1 MAPMSG
7 VSGSRRRA
15 GDGWSFLLA
24 VVFFAGLPIGL
35 IGFGESFIASQEKAR
50 LGRLHI
56 ERIERNLFR
65 LKREGTDL
73 FYLQRELNTLYG
85 LIGEH
90 EVSQAA
96 MDKAPAMLTRARLG
110 FINVCFFDGTGEIIR
125 NTGRDLEFR
134 SAWKRIHAALVEPER
149 TGRSDLIVK
158 NRSLFQSML
167 GNIDASDL
175 VYRKG
180 DVTPVQLRGRPGYF
194 YWNAFYAMPGEE
206 RGAGKRR
213 KQSGTTDEY
222 LGGMIA
228 WFDETQ
234 IPRDFAL
241 KQLIRQFN
249 RDAGEDEGYA
259 LIDIERPA
267 GSHGLKTVSGRVGIP
282 AKGAFRRAVR
292 LREMFQRHD
301 QDDGALM
308 AIVSIDAAR
317 VVTGV
322 KRFHSGL
329 DPAIRVAL
337 RLLAGMILVFVTW
350 WAWRI
355 HLAGGALELS
365 IRHKL
370 VALFLYATAIPIT
383 ALMLL
388 GSQYLLDRNQVMV
401 QERMRQL
408 AGLIENIDDS
418 FQAAV
423 RSLEQLYQKIARLRI
438 VQRGEMD
445 RVNVLYERLK
455 EADLL
460 AQMFMV
466 DSRGRMTLMKSL
478 PGHGRDLLEKLIP
491 TLARK
496 IFQVRI
502 GQNEED
508 LRSKVSDVMVETL
521 TDSVADFMSGKGS
534 QKMFGEIIESNDRI
548 KEFILGKTGN
558 LMYTSLLWGDGR
570 DKPANLLL
578 IVHRSR
584 LFARRYLLRLVR
596 RNARQ
601 PESVNPV
608 RLAIVSREDANG
620 TYPRDYTKY
629 PFIREMA
636 DKVSSTETQHANIE
650 QIGGQPYLVV
660 ASPLKKMP
668 DYILYAIYQ
677 RRLIDDVIRAF
688 SFRIGL
694 IALASGGFAFFIG
707 LLLARHFLWPIRE
720 LAAGVAAI
728 ERRDFRHQVPE
739 LGHDEFGDLGTT
751 FNRVIGNLE
760 EMHVGKV
767 VQEALF
773 PAMPIRQGG
782 YVVYGSSDAM
792 TDLGGDFFDAFV
804 VNDRHI
810 LMVIGDV
817 TGHGVPAALLMAMAK
832 SGVAMLE
839 PAESLEAV
847 KAVTRLNGMLFDTVK
862 KKRLMS
868 LFYGVLDTATHELR
882 SANAGHCFPYLFRAC
897 DGMVQQIENGAFPL
911 GARRTPS
918 FEQVCTPF
926 AAGDCLILY
935 TDGIVEARGADGQ
948 ALGYERFGA
957 IVGEECRA
965 GGEAEAIHARI
976 LQRVR
981 AVTGNRQA
989 EDDTTLIVVR
999 RNG

>member
-1 MAPMSG
+1 MTG
-7 VSGSRRRA
+7 GSGSSGRA
-15 GDGWSFLLA
+15 GDWWSFLLA

-35 IGFGESFIASQEKAR
+35 IGFGESFIASQEKSR
-50 LGRLHI
+50 LGNLHL

-65 LKREGTDL
+65 LKREGADL
-73 FYLQRELNTLYG
+73 FYLQRELNSIYG

-90 EVSQAA
+90 EASRAA
-96 MDKAPAMLTRARLG
+96 MGNAPAMLDRAHLA
-110 FINVCFFDGTGEIIR
+110 FISVCFFDASGEIIR
-125 NTGRDLEFR
+125 NTGRDLDFR
-134 SAWKRIHAALVEPER
+134 SAWKRIYAALVEPER
-149 TGRSDLIVK
+149 TGRSELIVK
-158 NRSLFQSML
+158 GRSLFQSML
-167 GNIDASDL
+167 GNIDAADL

-180 DVTPVQLRGRPGYF
+180 DVTPVQLRGKPGYF
-194 YWNAFYAMPGEE
+194 YWNAFYAMPGEDRE
-206 RGAGKRR
+206 NGKRR
-213 KQSGTTDEY
+213 NQTGTTDEY

-228 WFDETQ
+228 WFEEAE

-249 RDAGEDEGYA
+249 RDAVRDEGYA

-267 GSHGLKTVSGRVGIP
+267 GSHGLKTVSGRVGISP
-282 AKGAFRRAVR
+282 KGLYQRAVR
-292 LREMFQRHD
+292 LREVFQRHD

-308 AIVSIDAAR
+308 SIVSIDAGR
-317 VVTGV
+317 VVAGV

-329 DPAIRVAL
+329 APAIRVAL

-383 ALMLL
+383 ALVLL

-408 AGLIENIDDS
+408 SGLIENIDDS

-438 VQRGEMD
+438 VQRGEME
-445 RVNVLYERLK
+445 RVNEMYERLK

-508 LRSKVSDVMVETL
+508 LRSKMSDVMVETL

-558 LMYTSLLWGDGR
+558 LMYTSLIWGAGR

-584 LFARRYLLRLVR
+584 LFARRYLMRLVR
-596 RNARQ
+596 RNSLQ
-601 PESVNPV
+601 PETVNPV
-608 RLAIVSREDANG
+608 RLAIVSRDDANG
-620 TYPRDYTKY
+620 TYPKGFTKY

-668 DYILYAIYQ
+668 DYIMYAMYP
-677 RRLIDDVIRAF
+677 RRLIDDVIRSF
-688 SFRIGL
+688 SLRIGL

-728 ERRDFRHQVPE
+728 GRRDFRHQVPE

-751 FNRVIGNLE
+751 FNRVIANLE

-767 VQEALF
+767 VQETLF
-773 PAMPIRQGG
+773 PSMPIRQGG

-792 TDLGGDFFDAFV
+792 TDLGGDYFDSFV
-804 VNDRHI
+804 VNDRYI
-810 LMVIGDV
+810 LLVIGDV

-839 PAESLEAV
+839 PGESLDAV
-847 KAVTRLNGMLFDTVK
+847 KAVSRLNGMLFDAVK

-868 LFYGVLDTATHELR
+868 LFYGVLDTETHELR
-882 SANAGHCFPYLFRAC
+882 TSNAGHCFPYLFQAK
-897 DGMVQQIENGAFPL
+897 DGTVRQIENGALPL
-911 GARRTPS
+911 GARKKSS
-918 FEQVCTPF
+918 FEEVSTRF
-926 AAGDCLILY
+926 SAGDCLVLY
-935 TDGIVEARGADGQ
+935 TDGIVEAGDAAGQ

-957 IVGEECRA
+957 IIGDVCRE
-965 GGEAEAIHARI
+965 GGDAEAIHARI
-976 LQRVR
+976 LER
-981 AVTGNRQA
+981 AQAFTASRPA
-989 EDDTTLIVVR
+989 EDDITLIVVR